1 MISYAT
7 LKSMVN
13 EFEFNTWW
21 VIRSPAAHKSASI
34 SSNKYTFNDSM
45 IHQESNSHGR
55 NSFKQDCK

>member
-34 SSNKYTFNDSM
+34 SSNKYMVSYYNDDFDRYFG
-45 IHQESNSHGR
+45 SNTDTLNR
-55 NSFKQDCK
+55 